1 MLTRLVDVLILE
13 TVAVV
18 YSLAVFCLK
27 KRQA

>member
-1 MLTRLVDVLILE
+1 MLTRFVDILILE

-18 YSLAVFCLK
+18 YSVAVFCLK